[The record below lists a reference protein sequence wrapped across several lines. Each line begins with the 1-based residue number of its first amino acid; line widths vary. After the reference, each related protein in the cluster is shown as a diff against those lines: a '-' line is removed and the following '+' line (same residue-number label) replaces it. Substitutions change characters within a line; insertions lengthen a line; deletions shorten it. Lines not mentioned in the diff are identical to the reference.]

1 MVPARRSGIC
11 EKELKEAFCCN
22 AKPEELVFASKI
34 HVSKVMFL
42 HPVKA
47 TFCGILFGMSITI
60 TLGKAG
66 RLVVPKAIRDRLGLR
81 EGSRLRLE
89 ISGGQIQAL
98 PEPDPLSIQTQDE
111 LPVIRSGPVLK
122 RGTIV
127 RAVHADRDTPG
138 DRMGARIKRK

>member
-1 MVPARRSGIC
+1 
-11 EKELKEAFCCN
+11 
-22 AKPEELVFASKI
+22 
-34 HVSKVMFL
+34 
-42 HPVKA
+42 VKA

-111 LPVIRSGPVLK
+111 LPVIRSDPVLK

-127 RAVHADRDTPG
+127 RAVHADRDTSG